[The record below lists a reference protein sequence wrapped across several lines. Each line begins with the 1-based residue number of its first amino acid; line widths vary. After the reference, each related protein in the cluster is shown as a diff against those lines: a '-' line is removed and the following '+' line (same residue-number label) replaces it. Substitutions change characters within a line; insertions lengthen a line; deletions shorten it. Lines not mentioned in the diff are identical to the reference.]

1 MNNSKQSIITMYY
14 DEHLLPSV
22 IAKELD
28 CTCGYITQV
37 IQTDSRYL
45 QEKKSRKEKN
55 RIKHNKQ
62 TAEIVRKKRE
72 EEKRLTSFIKEQHN
86 EASRELSYVP
96 ILSDI
101 VYRKWN
107 PSAYHTTKS
116 GNIVIDRKLNVGID
130 IPKRI
135 NTKVTLPTQ
144 KYKKRYIFTI

>member
-14 DEHLLPSV
+14 DKHLLPSI
-22 IAKELD
+22 IAKKLD

-45 QEKKSRKEKN
+45 EEKESRKESN

-62 TAEIVRKKRE
+62 TAEIIKKKRE
-72 EEKRLTSFIKEQHN
+72 EEKRLANFIKEQHN
-86 EASRELSYVP
+86 EASKELSYVP

-101 VYRKWN
+101 AYRKWN
-107 PSAYHTTKS
+107 PSAYHSTKS

-135 NTKVTLPTQ
+135 NTKITLPTQ
-144 KYKKRYIFTI
+144 KYKKRYFV